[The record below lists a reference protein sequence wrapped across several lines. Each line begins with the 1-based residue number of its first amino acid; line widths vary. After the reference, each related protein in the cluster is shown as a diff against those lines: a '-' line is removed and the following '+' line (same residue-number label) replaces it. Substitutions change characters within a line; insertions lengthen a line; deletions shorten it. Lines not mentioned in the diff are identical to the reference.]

1 MFNAIKQTVFAGI
14 GAAVVTREKAG
25 KVFDELVA
33 QGKINAADAQKA
45 ARKLAVQ
52 GEKEFKIARAE
63 VETKLRRLAAEA
75 DAANRARIAELEAE
89 LAALKKKASPARAKR
104 RSSAPRA

>member
-25 KVFDELVA
+25 QVFDELVA
-33 QGKINAADAQKA
+33 QGKLNAADARKA
-45 ARKLAVQ
+45 ARKLASQ
-52 GEKEFKIARAE
+52 GEKEFKIVRTE
-63 VETKLRRLAAEA
+63 VETKLRRIAADA

-89 LAALKKKASPARAKR
+89 LAALKRKRPAARARPRK
-104 RSSAPRA
+104 SAPGA